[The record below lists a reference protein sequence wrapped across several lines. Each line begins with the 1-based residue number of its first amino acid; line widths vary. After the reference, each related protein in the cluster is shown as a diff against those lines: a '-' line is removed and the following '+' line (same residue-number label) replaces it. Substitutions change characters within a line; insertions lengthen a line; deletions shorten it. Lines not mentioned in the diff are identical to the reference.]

1 MFATRQQFNSE
12 GDSKQ
17 CINDHCRDWEW
28 ASVMLMLWA
37 PLLIGFVIAA
47 AAPNVAQISSKPVV
61 SKVDARNATKLT
73 NLQTR
78 SSAQL
83 GKKTKAVA
91 TAKYT
96 VAGRTAPLPPAQLTD
111 TAKSVTEKAKASI
124 AAMLVN
130 PASAEFYNL
139 KRAVKKMLDEP
150 VDTICGYVKGK
161 NASGGDSEEMPFLY
175 IIRDDRDGEAYL
187 VDERSYVAKTV
198 HGVLCK

>member
-1 MFATRQQFNSE
+1 
-12 GDSKQ
+12 
-17 CINDHCRDWEW
+17 
-28 ASVMLMLWA
+28 MLMLWA

-47 AAPNVAQISSKPVV
+47 AAPSAARISSKPVV
-61 SKVDARNATKLT
+61 SNVDARNAIKST

-78 SSAQL
+78 SSAQP
-83 GKKTKAVA
+83 GKKTKSVS

-96 VAGRTAPLPPAQLTD
+96 VTGRTAPLPPAQPTD
-111 TAKSVTEKAKASI
+111 TSKTVTEKAKASI
-124 AAMLVN
+124 AAMMVN

-161 NASGGDSEEMPFLY
+161 DASGGDIEEMPFLY

-187 VDERSYVAKTV
+187 VDGRSYVAKTV

>member
-1 MFATRQQFNSE
+1 MGGA
-12 GDSKQ
+12 
-17 CINDHCRDWEW
+17 
-28 ASVMLMLWA
+28 MLMLWA
-37 PLLIGFVIAA
+37 PFLIGFAIAA
-47 AAPNVAQISSKPVV
+47 AAPNAAQIRSKPVV

-78 SSAQL
+78 SSAQP
-83 GKKTKAVA
+83 GKKTKSAS

-96 VAGRTAPLPPAQLTD
+96 VPGRTAPLPPPQLTGMSK
-111 TAKSVTEKAKASI
+111 TVTEKAKASI
-124 AAMLVN
+124 AAMMVN

-139 KRAVKKMLDEP
+139 KRAVKRMLDEP

-187 VDERSYVAKTV
+187 VDGRSYVAQTV

>member
-1 MFATRQQFNSE
+1 
-12 GDSKQ
+12 
-17 CINDHCRDWEW
+17 
-28 ASVMLMLWA
+28 MLMLWA

-47 AAPNVAQISSKPVV
+47 AAPNAAQISSKPGVP
-61 SKVDARNATKLT
+61 KVDARNATKLT
-73 NLQTR
+73 NLQAR

-83 GKKTKAVA
+83 DNKTKAVA

-111 TAKSVTEKAKASI
+111 TSKTVTEKAKASI
-124 AAMLVN
+124 AAMMVN
-130 PASAEFYNL
+130 PASAEFHNL

-161 NASGGDSEEMPFLY
+161 NASSGDTEEMPFLY

-187 VDERSYVAKTV
+187 VDGRSYVAQTV
-198 HGVLCK
+198 YGVLCK

>member
-1 MFATRQQFNSE
+1 
-12 GDSKQ
+12 
-17 CINDHCRDWEW
+17 
-28 ASVMLMLWA
+28 MLMLWA

-47 AAPNVAQISSKPVV
+47 AAPNAAHISSKPVV

-78 SSAQL
+78 SSAHL
-83 GKKTKAVA
+83 GNKTKAVA

-111 TAKSVTEKAKASI
+111 TSKTVTEKAKASI
-124 AAMLVN
+124 AAMMVN
-130 PASAEFYNL
+130 PASAEFHNL

-150 VDTICGYVKGK
+150 VDTICGYVKGR
-161 NASGGDSEEMPFLY
+161 NVSGGDTEEMPFVY

-187 VDERSYVAKTV
+187 VDGKSYAAQTV

>member
-1 MFATRQQFNSE
+1 
-12 GDSKQ
+12 
-17 CINDHCRDWEW
+17 
-28 ASVMLMLWA
+28 MLMLWA

-47 AAPNVAQISSKPVV
+47 AAPNATQISSKPVV

-111 TAKSVTEKAKASI
+111 TSKTVTEKAKASI
-124 AAMLVN
+124 AAMMVN

-187 VDERSYVAKTV
+187 VDGRSYVAKTV